1 MNKPTS
7 PYLLNLL
14 GNSTITKAEVLAAQQ
29 GWGNGIV
36 EIGKADNAKK
46 AAMKHL
52 KTFYGFDYGTVL
64 FKPTL
69 ASVKQFR
76 GTEKEALSYFIGDDL
91 TEDNGFA
98 LAPYTNVYWENKD
111 IIITANTALAM
122 GNYFFTKADGETI
135 KVEYSFA
142 YFKDTNDNLR
152 INLHHSSLPYQP

>member
-52 KTFYGFDYGTVL
+52 KTF
-64 FKPTL
+64 
-69 ASVKQFR
+69 SQMC
-76 GTEKEALSYFIGDDL
+76 IGRM
-91 TEDNGFA
+91 
-98 LAPYTNVYWENKD
+98 K
-111 IIITANTALAM
+111 I
-122 GNYFFTKADGETI
+122 
-135 KVEYSFA
+135 
-142 YFKDTNDNLR
+142 
-152 INLHHSSLPYQP
+152 SSLQLIQHLPWEITSSLKRMAKQLKSNIPLLILKIPMTT